1 VVFNFFKEGI
11 MSQFVTTHFVQQY
24 TTNVQLLSQQKAS
37 RFRNAVTVG
46 QYTGKQGVPVD
57 QFSPTVANKRT
68 TRYPSLT
75 PVDTNTDRRWVFPS
89 DYDWNDLI
97 DQIDKLR
104 MLIDPQ
110 SSYVMN
116 GTAAMSRAM
125 DDEIIA
131 SFFGTA
137 KTGVDGS
144 TSTTFPA
151 SQQVSASE
159 GASSATGMNVEK
171 LKAGIQILLQNEA
184 WDPSSGD
191 RIYCAISAK
200 GNRNLMDE
208 VQVINSDYNGE
219 KAVVND
225 GFVMSWGKVDF
236 IHSERLPTNGSSQTR
251 CPLWVKGGMHLGM
264 WQDISAD
271 VSQRKD
277 LAGLPYQVYLYG
289 TFGGTRIEE
298 KKVVE
303 LPCV

>member
-1 VVFNFFKEGI
+1 
-11 MSQFVTTHFVQQY
+11 MSQFVTTHYVQQY
-24 TTNVQLLSQQKAS
+24 TTNVQLLSQQKGS
-37 RFRNAVTVG
+37 RLRGSVTTG

-57 QFSPTVANKRT
+57 QFAPTVAQKRT

-75 PVDTNTDRRWVFPS
+75 PIDTQTDRRWVFPS

-97 DQIDKLR
+97 DNIDKLR

-110 SSYVMN
+110 STYVTN
-116 GTAAMSRAM
+116 GMAAMSRAM

-131 SFFGTA
+131 AYFGTA
-137 KTGVDGS
+137 KTGADGS
-144 TSTTFPA
+144 TSTNFPA

-159 GASSATGMNVEK
+159 GASAATGMNVEK
-171 LKAGIQILLQNEA
+171 LKAGIQLLLAAEA

-191 RIYCAISAK
+191 RITCVITAK
-200 GNRNLMDE
+200 QNRNLMDE

-225 GFVMSWGKVDF
+225 GFVMQWGKVDF

-251 CPLWVKGGMHLGM
+251 VPMYTKAGMHLGM
-264 WQDISAD
+264 WQDLSAD

-277 LAGLPYQVYLYG
+277 LAGLPYQVYLFG

>member
-1 VVFNFFKEGI
+1 
-11 MSQFVTTHFVQQY
+11 MSQSVITHYVQQY
-24 TTNVQLLSQQKAS
+24 TTNVQLLSQQKGS
-37 RFRNAVTVG
+37 RLRNSVTTG

-57 QFSPTVANKRT
+57 QFAPTVATKRT

-75 PVDTNTDRRWVFPS
+75 PVETPTDRRWVFPA

-97 DQIDKLR
+97 DNIDKLR
-104 MLIDPQ
+104 MLIDPM
-110 SSYVMN
+110 SSYVTN

-131 SFFGTA
+131 AFFGVS
-137 KTGVDGS
+137 KTGTDGS
-144 TSTTFPA
+144 VNTSFPS

-159 GASSATGMNVEK
+159 GASAATGMNVEK
-171 LKAGIQILLQNEA
+171 LKAGIQILLANEA

-191 RIYCAISAK
+191 RITCVITAK
-200 GNRNLMDE
+200 QNRNLMDE

-225 GFVMSWGKVDF
+225 GFVMQWGKVDF
-236 IHSERLPTNGSSQTR
+236 IHSERLPVNGSSQTR
-251 CPLWVKGGMHLGM
+251 VPMYVKAGMHLGM
-264 WQDISAD
+264 WQDLSSD

-277 LAGLPYQVYLYG
+277 LAGLPWQVYLYG
-289 TFGGTRIEE
+289 TFGGTRLEE

-303 LPCV
+303 LPCA

>member
-1 VVFNFFKEGI
+1 

-24 TTNVQLLSQQKAS
+24 TTNVQLLAQQRGS
-37 RFRNAVTVG
+37 RLRGSVTTG

-57 QFSPTVANKRT
+57 QFAATVATKRT

-75 PVDTNTDRRWVFPS
+75 PADTQTDRRWVFPS

-110 SSYVMN
+110 SSYVIN
-116 GTAAMSRAM
+116 GMAAMSRAM

-131 SFFGTA
+131 AFFGTA

-144 TSTTFPA
+144 TSTTFPS
-151 SQQVSASE
+151 SQQLSASE
-159 GASSATGMNVEK
+159 GASSATGLNVEK
-171 LKAGIQILLQNEA
+171 LKAGIQLLLANEA

-191 RIYCAISAK
+191 RIACVITAK
-200 GNRNLMDE
+200 QNRNLMDE
-208 VQVINSDYNGE
+208 VQVINADYNGE

-236 IHSERLPTNGSSQTR
+236 IHSERLPLNGSSQTR
-251 CPLWVKGGMHLGM
+251 CPMYVKAGMHLGM
-264 WQDISAD
+264 WQDLSAD

-277 LAGLPYQVYLYG
+277 LAGLPWQVYLYG
-289 TFGGTRIEE
+289 TFGGTRIQE
-298 KKVVE
+298 KMVVE
-303 LPCV
+303 CPCA

>member
-1 VVFNFFKEGI
+1 
-11 MSQFVTTHFVQQY
+11 MSQFVTNHFVQQY
-24 TTNVQLLSQQKAS
+24 TTNVQLLSQQKGS
-37 RFRNAVTVG
+37 RLRNAVTTG
-46 QYTGKQGVPVD
+46 AYTGKQGVPVD
-57 QFSPTVANKRT
+57 QFAATVATKRT

-75 PVDTNTDRRWVFPS
+75 PADTNTDRRWVFPS

-116 GTAAMSRAM
+116 GMAAMSRAM
-125 DDEIIA
+125 DDELIA
-131 SFFGTA
+131 AFFGTA

-151 SQQVSASE
+151 SQQISASE
-159 GASSATGMNVEK
+159 GASAATGLNVEK
-171 LKAGIQILLQNEA
+171 LKAGIQILLANEA

-191 RIYCAISAK
+191 RINMVISAK
-200 GNRNLMDE
+200 QNRNLMDE
-208 VQVINSDYNGE
+208 VQVINADYNGE

-251 CPLWVKGGMHLGM
+251 CPMWVKSGMHLGL
-264 WQDISAD
+264 WQDLSAD

-277 LAGLPYQVYLYG
+277 LAGLPWQVYLYG
-289 TFGGTRIEE
+289 TFGGTRLEE

-303 LPCV
+303 APCA

>member
-1 VVFNFFKEGI
+1 
-11 MSQFVTTHFVQQY
+11 MSQYVTTHYVQQY
-24 TTNVQLLSQQKAS
+24 TTNVQLLSQQKGS
-37 RFRNAVTVG
+37 RLRGSVTTG
-46 QYTGKQGVPVD
+46 SYTGKQGVPVD
-57 QFSPTVANKRT
+57 QFAPTVATKRT

-75 PVDTNTDRRWVFPS
+75 PADTQADRRWVFPS

-97 DQIDKLR
+97 DNIDKLR
-104 MLIDPQ
+104 LLIDPQ
-110 SSYVMN
+110 SSYVTN

-131 SFFGTA
+131 AFFGVA
-137 KTGVDGS
+137 KTGSDGS
-144 TSTTFPA
+144 TSTSFPA

-159 GASSATGMNVEK
+159 GASAATGMNVEK
-171 LKAGIQILLQNEA
+171 LKAGIQLLLQNEA

-191 RIYCAISAK
+191 RINCVISAK
-200 GNRNLMDE
+200 QNRNLMDE
-208 VQVINSDYNGE
+208 IQVINSDYNGE

-236 IHSERLPTNGSSQTR
+236 IHSERLPLNGSSQTR
-251 CPLWVKGGMHLGM
+251 VPMYVKAGMHLGM
-264 WQDISAD
+264 WQDLSTD

-289 TFGGTRIEE
+289 TFGGTRLEE

>member
-1 VVFNFFKEGI
+1 
-11 MSQFVTTHFVQQY
+11 MSQAVTTHYVQQY
-24 TTNVQLLSQQKAS
+24 TTNVQLLSQQRQS
-37 RFRNAVTVG
+37 RFRQSVTIGHYV
-46 QYTGKQGVPVD
+46 GKQGVPVD
-57 QFSPTVANKRT
+57 QFAPTVAQKRT
-68 TRYPSLT
+68 TRYPALT
-75 PVDTNTDRRWVFPS
+75 PVDTQTDRRWVFPV

-97 DQIDKLR
+97 DGIDKLR

-116 GTAAMSRAM
+116 GMSAMSRAM

-131 SFFGTA
+131 AFFGTA

-144 TSTTFPA
+144 TSTTFPG

-171 LKAGIQILLQNEA
+171 LNAGIQILLANEA
-184 WDPSSGD
+184 WDPSSGQ
-191 RIYCAISAK
+191 RIQCAITAK
-200 GNRNLMDE
+200 QNRNLMDE
-208 VQVINSDYNGE
+208 IQVINADYNGE

-236 IHSERLPTNGSSQTR
+236 IHSERLPLNGSSQTR
-251 CPLWVKGGMHLGM
+251 VPFWVKEGMHLGL
-264 WQDISAD
+264 WQDLSAD

-277 LAGLPYQVYLYG
+277 LAGLPYQVYLFG

-303 LPCV
+303 LPCA

>member
-1 VVFNFFKEGI
+1 
-11 MSQFVTTHFVQQY
+11 MSQSVTTHFVQQY
-24 TTNVQLLSQQKAS
+24 TTNVQLLSQQKGS
-37 RFRNAVTVG
+37 RLRNSVSVG
-46 QYTGKQGVPVD
+46 QYKGKQGVPVE
-57 QFSPTVANKRT
+57 QFAATVATKRT

-75 PVDTNTDRRWVFPS
+75 PVEQTADRRWVFPS

-97 DQIDKLR
+97 DSIDKLR
-104 MLIDPQ
+104 LLIDPQ
-110 SSYVMN
+110 SSYVQN
-116 GTAAMSRAM
+116 GTAAMNRAM

-131 SFFGTA
+131 AFFGTA
-137 KTGVDGS
+137 KTGSDGS

-159 GASSATGMNVEK
+159 GASGATGMNVEK
-171 LKAGIQILLQNEA
+171 LKAGIQILLANEA

-191 RIYCAISAK
+191 RITCVITAK
-200 GNRNLMDE
+200 QNRNLMDE

-236 IHSERLPTNGSSQTR
+236 IHSERLSTNGSSQTR
-251 CPLWVKGGMHLGM
+251 CPMYVKAGMHLGM

-289 TFGGTRIEE
+289 TFGGTRLEE

-303 LPCV
+303 LPCA